1 MVNRPADRSNLRS
14 LAGGTP
20 TRLPHLVDSRQI
32 TREWLEQDLF
42 PSTDAIRN
50 GIAASYNLAG
60 RSLFSLFYEP
70 SFLTRNSFERA
81 MSLLGGHTQ
90 FTEDASQFF
99 PMHTNS
105 RIGDTVQF
113 LASLHFDS
121 VVIRSNQPG
130 AIDAAAR
137 VDTISVI
144 NGGSDIDHPT
154 QAILD
159 IYTILRE
166 LGTVDGIKIAVAG
179 RADHR
184 NVNALLIG
192 LAQFRDV
199 EVILVPFTGKGSPE
213 VLSYCEGAGMKVRV
227 EASITPFARELDA
240 VYVNG
245 ADTAAHARIMLDR
258 GLTRERIDQHL
269 LQELSKDCI
278 ILDPMQRSESLVTC
292 VKDDRWA
299 GYRQAENGLYIRMA
313 LLAQMLALGPG

>member
-1 MVNRPADRSNLRS
+1 
-14 LAGGTP
+14 
-20 TRLPHLVDSRQI
+20 
-32 TREWLEQDLF
+32 
-42 PSTDAIRN
+42 
-50 GIAASYNLAG
+50 
-60 RSLFSLFYEP
+60 
-70 SFLTRNSFERA
+70 

>member
-1 MVNRPADRSNLRS
+1 MIEGLVDRSNLRTF
-14 LAGGTP
+14 AGGP
-20 TRLPHLVDSRQI
+20 PSRLPHLIGSHQI

-42 PSTDAIRN
+42 LRTDAIRD
-50 GIAASYNLAG
+50 GIGARPSLAG

-105 RIGDTVQF
+105 RIGDTVRF
-113 LASLHFDS
+113 LSSLHFDS

-130 AIDAAAR
+130 AIEAAAQA
-137 VDTISVI
+137 DTISVI
-144 NGGSDIDHPT
+144 NGGSDTDHPT

-179 RADHR
+179 RTDHR

-213 VLSYCEGAGMKVRV
+213 VLSYCESAGMKVRV
-227 EASITPFARELDA
+227 ETSITQFAGELNA
-240 VYVNG
+240 IYVNG
-245 ADTAAHARIMLDR
+245 ADTAAHTRLMLDR
-258 GLTRERIDQHL
+258 GLSRERIDQQL
-269 LQELSKDCI
+269 LQELRPDCI

-292 VKDDRWA
+292 VKDERWA
-299 GYRQAENGLYIRMA
+299 GYRQAENGLYVRMA
-313 LLAQMLALGPG
+313 LLSQMLALGPG